1 MSFAQSVAAAPTDEF
16 LFWCALAAALG
27 LAALVGGFIWLHRA
41 RLIEDTPTSRL
52 RSAAQG
58 YVELEGHIRLLDG
71 TPIIAPLSANRC
83 CWWRYQV
90 EEKRSE
96 TRNGKRRTRWV
107 TVDRGLSDG
116 LFLIDDGSGEAVID
130 PEGARVIPSRSWT
143 WYGGT
148 PRPTTGPEAGKG
160 LLRAMFGRYRYRE
173 EVLDVGTLL
182 YALGR
187 FHTSGGGAMAESI
200 SADVREL
207 LAKWKHD
214 PAMRKI
220 LDVNRDGQLDMAE
233 WEAARRMAERK
244 VREEH
249 ARLPPPPDVNV
260 LKKPGDRRP
269 FLLSAHSQEQL
280 VRHNRIRGWAALAGF
295 LAAIGGV
302 AWALQLRGLL

>member
-1 MSFAQSVAAAPTDEF
+1 M
-16 LFWCALAAALG
+16 
-27 LAALVGGFIWLHRA
+27 
-41 RLIEDTPTSRL
+41 
-52 RSAAQG
+52 
-58 YVELEGHIRLLDG
+58 
-71 TPIIAPLSANRC
+71 
-83 CWWRYQV
+83 
-90 EEKRSE
+90 
-96 TRNGKRRTRWV
+96 
-107 TVDRGLSDG
+107 
-116 LFLIDDGSGEAVID
+116 
-130 PEGARVIPSRSWT
+130 
-143 WYGGT
+143 
-148 PRPTTGPEAGKG
+148 
-160 LLRAMFGRYRYRE
+160 
-173 EVLDVGTLL
+173 GTLL

-187 FHTSGGGAMAESI
+187 FHTSGGGAIAESI
-200 SADVREL
+200 NADVREL

-214 PAMRKI
+214 PAMRKL
-220 LDVNRDGQLDMAE
+220 LDVNKDGQLDMAE